1 MDSNTFGTDKS
12 VPIDNALR
20 DHRLSADV
28 VLSSPLGAKFKEL
41 DKVTAEN
48 ALPKFELVAAAD
60 SRPKNADVKAVGEAV
75 NTPAVKKQET
85 VLDITDVG
93 KRIGWWQQKEYEK
106 LGVKTLRFGD
116 HSVALEL
123 EKPVKKGAIV
133 MTLNIDR
140 VFAFNFDRGP
150 NKWEMSNV
158 RGLKIGDDPVHSVEI
173 TPNKKV
179 IFWMDR
185 NKTDKQEYGKQA
197 AEFIKALADPLMADY
212 LRR

>member
-1 MDSNTFGTDKS
+1 MDSNTSGTDKS
-12 VPIDNALR
+12 VSIDNALR
-20 DHRLSADV
+20 EHRLSEDA
-28 VLSSPLGAKFKEL
+28 VLNSRLGTKLKEPGSIPTE
-41 DKVTAEN
+41 KV
-48 ALPKFELVAAAD
+48 LPKFELVAAAD
-60 SRPKNADVKAVGEAV
+60 NRGVDGKAAGQQNASR
-75 NTPAVKKQET
+75 KQET

-116 HSVALEL
+116 HSVAMEL
-123 EKPVKKGAIV
+123 EKPVNKGAIV

-150 NKWEMSNV
+150 NKWEMTSV
-158 RGLKIGDDPVHSVEI
+158 RGLKIGDEPVHGVEI

-179 IFWMDR
+179 IFWMDK
-185 NKTDKQEYGKQA
+185 NKTDKREYGKQA

>member
-1 MDSNTFGTDKS
+1 MLNS
-12 VPIDNALR
+12 R
-20 DHRLSADV
+20 
-28 VLSSPLGAKFKEL
+28 LGAKLKEPGSISTE
-41 DKVTAEN
+41 KV
-48 ALPKFELVAAAD
+48 LPKFELVAAAD
-60 SRPKNADVKAVGEAV
+60 NRVVDVKAAGEKNAFR
-75 NTPAVKKQET
+75 KQET

-116 HSVALEL
+116 HSVAMEL

-150 NKWEMSNV
+150 NKWEMTNV
-158 RGLKIGDDPVHSVEI
+158 RGLKIGDEPVHGVEI

-179 IFWMDR
+179 VFWMDK
-185 NKTDKQEYGKQA
+185 NKTDKREYGKQA